1 MSGGV
6 KKNLVFNEDRLS
18 VGKDEKVLEMN
29 GCTTSKFTYCH
40 RSVHLKLVK
49 MINSMF
55 YILYHNKK
63 CKKSQWLATMCVIR
77 ISSKISEVLPWI
89 PVGSK
94 FKILLLETVLLG
106 FTQFYLMKQEIK
118 C

>member
-1 MSGGV
+1 MRTDFQLEKM
-6 KKNLVFNEDRLS
+6 KKFWRWMV
-18 VGKDEKVLEMN
+18 VQQ
-29 GCTTSKFTYCH
+29 CKFTYCH

-55 YILYHNKK
+55 YILYYNKK
-63 CKKSQWLATMCVIR
+63 MQKSQWLATMCVMR
-77 ISSKISEVLPWI
+77 IFSKISEVLPWI
-89 PVGSK
+89 SVGSK
-94 FKILLLETVLLG
+94 FKILLLETMLLG